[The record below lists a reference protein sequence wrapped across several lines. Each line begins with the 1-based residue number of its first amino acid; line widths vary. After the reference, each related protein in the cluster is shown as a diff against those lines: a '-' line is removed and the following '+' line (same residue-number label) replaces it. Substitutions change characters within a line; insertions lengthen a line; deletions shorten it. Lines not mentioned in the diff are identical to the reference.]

1 MKSIYT
7 LSCVTSLSLACTAA
21 PPVPDRAAHAA
32 DSAAATSRVSAPD
45 APAKDEARAGET
57 SEVTWKHPGMA
68 MTFRYP
74 DQLLTVQHKPDGAY
88 LKSEILGVVEDRS
101 DRGEDRPSPFT
112 IMISVRVGK
121 LLDVV
126 KSDGL
131 ANMFPGGTEE
141 SFAAE
146 KDVSERVTVAGK
158 AGYSL
163 IMASHGEFEQ
173 VVFAGLGDAW
183 TLVIRC
189 DFVGEAA
196 KPRVPVAEQ
205 IDACDKVVSTLALEI

>member
-1 MKSIYT
+1 MKPIQT
-7 LSCVTSLSLACTAA
+7 MSCVASLALACTAT
-21 PPVPDRAAHAA
+21 PSVPDRAAHAA
-32 DSAAATSRVSAPD
+32 DNSAATSRVPA
-45 APAKDEARAGET
+45 AEAVAKDETRAGDPEAR
-57 SEVTWKHPGMA
+57 WKHPGMA

-158 AGYSL
+158 AGYSF
-163 IMASHGEFEQ
+163 IMGSPGEFER
-173 VVFAGLGDAW
+173 VVFAGFGDTW
-183 TLVIRC
+183 TLAIRC

-205 IDACDKVVSTLALEI
+205 IDACEKVVSTLALEI

>member
-1 MKSIYT
+1 MALLEVKNLRVEFPTRHGT
-7 LSCVTSLSLACTAA
+7 LLAL
-21 PPVPDRAAHAA
+21 D
-32 DSAAATSRVSAPD
+32 DISFNI
-45 APAKDEARAGET
+45 E
-57 SEVTWKHPGMA
+57 PG
-68 MTFRYP
+68 
-74 DQLLTVQHKPDGAY
+74 
-88 LKSEILGVVEDRS
+88 EILGVVEDRS